1 MGIIKEKYMLSSR
14 RETVALSA
22 SAVKSVRFVDARKC
36 GYRVSDGRHI
46 GIFGVAGNATPEQEA
61 WKRAEE
67 NLANRIPYSAQ
78 PAANRSEHVDVSG
91 GVLSEKEFKEAAESF
106 AETLKKRFP
115 GFLFGNDIS
124 REEEEVR
131 LVNDVG
137 LDLSYKTAY
146 YTVSLLMSDK
156 NSAGLFDL
164 GYEYAGREFDIEKMC
179 ADIAELERAYRTP
192 ADIGEGEHIV
202 FSSPYDLGFGK
213 LVEGILA
220 DSYANG
226 TGLFAGK
233 RGEQVFDDR
242 VSLYEDRNPETTL
255 AVPFFD
261 AEGAVRDGYRNYVF
275 RNGVF
280 VSPVAS
286 GSDAVK
292 YRLPATGSAIAEY
305 DGVPTTGIVNLKPES
320 SGKTMRQ
327 LTAGEEAI
335 YLVMAS
341 GGDTTPDGNFATPV
355 QTAFLWRDGKFVGK
369 LPTLGISGN
378 LFDLYGKN
386 YLGLAE
392 DSLSH
397 TDCKSYYP
405 LAVRMTVRK

>member
-1 MGIIKEKYMLSSR
+1 M
-14 RETVALSA
+14 
-22 SAVKSVRFVDARKC
+22 
-36 GYRVSDGRHI
+36 
-46 GIFGVAGNATPEQEA
+46 
-61 WKRAEE
+61 
-67 NLANRIPYSAQ
+67 
-78 PAANRSEHVDVSG
+78 
-91 GVLSEKEFKEAAESF
+91 
-106 AETLKKRFP
+106 
-115 GFLFGNDIS
+115 
-124 REEEEVR
+124 
-131 LVNDVG
+131 
-137 LDLSYKTAY
+137 
-146 YTVSLLMSDK
+146 
-156 NSAGLFDL
+156 
-164 GYEYAGREFDIEKMC
+164 
-179 ADIAELERAYRTP
+179 
-192 ADIGEGEHIV
+192 
-202 FSSPYDLGFGK
+202 
-213 LVEGILA
+213 
-220 DSYANG
+220 
-226 TGLFAGK
+226 
-233 RGEQVFDDR
+233 
-242 VSLYEDRNPETTL
+242 SLYEDRNPETTL
-255 AVPFFD
+255 GVPFFD

-397 TDCKSYYP
+397 TDCKSCHP

>member
-1 MGIIKEKYMLSSR
+1 MFR
-14 RETVALSA
+14 
-22 SAVKSVRFVDARKC
+22 
-36 GYRVSDGRHI
+36 
-46 GIFGVAGNATPEQEA
+46 AGM
-61 WKRAEE
+61 
-67 NLANRIPYSAQ
+67 
-78 PAANRSEHVDVSG
+78 
-91 GVLSEKEFKEAAESF
+91 LSEKEFKEAAESF

-255 AVPFFD
+255 GVPFFD

-320 SGKTMRQ
+320 SGQDDAAADGRR
-327 LTAGEEAI
+327 
-335 YLVMAS
+335 
-341 GGDTTPDGNFATPV
+341 GGDLSRHGQRRRHDARRQFCDARADGVFVAG
-355 QTAFLWRDGKFVGK
+355 RKFVGK